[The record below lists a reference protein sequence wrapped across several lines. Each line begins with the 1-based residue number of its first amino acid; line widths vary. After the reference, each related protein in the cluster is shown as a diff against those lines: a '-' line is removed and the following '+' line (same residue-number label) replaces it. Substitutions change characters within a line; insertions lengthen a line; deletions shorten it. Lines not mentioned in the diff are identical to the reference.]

1 MDYFKKILRSLSGS
15 KKSGEPLPTRQ
26 EMFGDLATRF
36 TAGYAY
42 GLIESLPDP
51 DPVLRKLGKTVEVY
65 DEIRADAKVNAC
77 IEQRKAGTSSLE
89 WGLNADTNNEKA
101 AEIIEQALKALDM
114 PRIVSECLDAVLY
127 GFQPL
132 EVLWEHRDGLILPRD
147 VLGKPSHWFLFDAE
161 NRLRFKAAGYLDG
174 IELPQRKFILVQH
187 QASYINPY
195 GVKLL
200 SQCFWPVT
208 FKKSG
213 WRWWVTATE
222 KYGMPFILGKV
233 PRGTDD
239 SEQADLLKKLDDLI
253 QDAVAVLPNDS
264 QVEILQGSG
273 SGAQGDSRHKELIDQ
288 CNNEIALALLGQT
301 LTSEIGST
309 GSYAASK
316 THNEVRGDIAAAD
329 KRMVERA
336 LQTLVDWIYAINWG
350 QGAAPAFAMWHDVDV
365 DKDLAERDKI
375 LTETGIKFSKSYY
388 LRAYGLEDEDFE
400 LSEPAPGAEFAEA
413 SLKKPAKDVKGALN
427 KVDRFLD
434 IEQGAQLIRPCLD
447 LLAECSDYE
456 QVLQKLFDLYPDIDT
471 SLLVEGLTRA
481 MYLAELEGS
490 SHVKRSPKRR

>member
-1 MDYFKKILRSLSGS
+1 MDYFKKILRSLPGS
-15 KKSGEPLPTRQ
+15 KKDGAPVPTRH
-26 EMFGDLATRF
+26 ELFGDLANRF

-42 GLIESLPDP
+42 RLLEALPDP
-51 DPVLRKLGKTVEVY
+51 DPVLRKLGRSEEVY

-77 IEQRKAGTSSLE
+77 IEQRKAGTASLE
-89 WGLNADTNNEKA
+89 WGLNAEEHNRDA
-101 AEIIEQALKALDM
+101 AEEIEQALKALDM
-114 PRIVSECLDAVLY
+114 PRVISECLDAVLY

-132 EVLWEHRDGLILPRD
+132 EVLWEQREGRIFPRD
-147 VLGKPSHWFLFDAE
+147 VLGKPSKWFLFDTG
-161 NRLRFKAAGYLDG
+161 NRLRFRAAGYIDG

-187 QASYINPY
+187 QANYLNPY

-200 SQCFWPVT
+200 SQCFWPVM
-208 FKKSG
+208 FKKNG

-239 SEQADLLKKLDDLI
+239 AEQDDLLKKLDSLI
-253 QDAVAVLPNDS
+253 QDAIAVLPNDS
-264 QVEILQGSG
+264 QVEVLQGSG
-273 SGAQGDSRHKELIDQ
+273 SAGAQSGGCHKELIDQ

-316 THNEVRGDIAAAD
+316 THNEVRGDIAASD

-336 LQTLVDWIYAINWG
+336 LQTLVDWIYTINWG
-350 QGAAPAFAMWHDVDV
+350 QGAAPVFSMWHDVDV

-375 LTETGIKFSKSYY
+375 LTETGVKFSKSYY

-400 LSEPAPGAEFAEA
+400 LTDPAAAPGAEFAEA
-413 SLKKPAKDVKGALN
+413 SSKKPSRDIKRAFQVED
-427 KVDRFLD
+427 FQLD
-434 IEQGAQLIRPCLD
+434 GAQVSEFGKALIGPIT
-447 LLAECSDYE
+447 
-456 QVLQKLFDLYPDIDT
+456 KLIKQGKSFEDVRDALIHAYPQIDT
-471 SLLVEGLTRA
+471 DSLEDALARAFYVAAVEGHLH
-481 MYLAELEGS
+481 G
-490 SHVKRSPKRR
+490 

>member
-1 MDYFKKILRSLSGS
+1 MDYFKKILRSLTGS
-15 KKSGEPLPTRQ
+15 KNSEPLPTRQ

-42 GLIESLPDP
+42 SLMETLPDP
-51 DPVLRKLGKTVEVY
+51 DPVLRKLGRSVEVY

-89 WGLNADTNNEKA
+89 WGLNADAQNGKA
-101 AEIIEQALKALDM
+101 TEIIEQALKALDM
-114 PRIVSECLDAVLY
+114 PRIISECLDSVLY

-132 EVLWEHRDGLILPRD
+132 EVLWEQRDGLILPRD
-147 VLGKPSHWFLFDAE
+147 VLGKPSHWFLFDAR
-161 NRLRFKAAGYLDG
+161 NHLRFRASSYLDG
-174 IELPQRKFILVQH
+174 IEIPQRKIILVQH
-187 QASYINPY
+187 QASYLNPY

-208 FKKSG
+208 FKRSG

-233 PRGTDD
+233 PRGTDTP
-239 SEQADLLKKLDDLI
+239 EQNDLLQKLENLI
-253 QDAVAVLPNDS
+253 QDAITILPNDS
-264 QVEILQGSG
+264 QVEIVQGG
-273 SGAQGDSRHKELIDQ
+273 GNGAQTNSKHKELIDQ

-301 LTSEIGST
+301 LTSEIGNT

-316 THNEVRGDIAAAD
+316 THNEVRGDIVTAD

-336 LQTLVDWIYAINWG
+336 MQTLVNWIYDINWG
-350 QGAAPAFAMWHDVDV
+350 QGAAPTFSMWHDIDI

-388 LRAYGLEDEDFE
+388 LRAYGLEEEDFE
-400 LSEPAPGAEFAEA
+400 LSEPAPSAEFAEA
-413 SLKKPAKDVKGALN
+413 PAKGHLTSVKRQFNAEDFQLDGAKLSEFGKAIVGPIIKLINEGRSYEDV
-427 KVDRFLD
+427 R
-434 IEQGAQLIRPCLD
+434 
-447 LLAECSDYE
+447 
-456 QVLQKLFDLYPDIDT
+456 QKLEKSYPQLPTDDLEEALARAFYVAAI
-471 SLLVEGLTRA
+471 EGNLND
-481 MYLAELEGS
+481 
-490 SHVKRSPKRR
+490 